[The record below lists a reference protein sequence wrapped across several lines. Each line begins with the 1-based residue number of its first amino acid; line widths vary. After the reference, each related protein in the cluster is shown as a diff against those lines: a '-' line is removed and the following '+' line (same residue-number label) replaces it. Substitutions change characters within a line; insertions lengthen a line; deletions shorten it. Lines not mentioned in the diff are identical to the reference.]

1 MIDRELN
8 TRLRDELAR
17 RFEGWEED
25 YQGIPPHEPLLDRV
39 YLDSC
44 IWTTPSEFQRL
55 PDSAVHELDE
65 LAKRLSGLP
74 CMQWS
79 AFDPLS
85 HQHWDPLVQ
94 SYRDWLQ
101 THPASEPFL
110 DVRPANIEARAQQL
124 LGFLIQQSVG
134 IHV

>member
-1 MIDRELN
+1 MIDTELN
-8 TRLRDELAR
+8 HRLRDELAR

-25 YQGIPPHEPLLDRV
+25 YQGIAPDLPLLERV
-39 YLDSC
+39 YSDGGV
-44 IWTTPSEFQRL
+44 WTTPSEFQRL

-65 LAKRLSGLP
+65 LAKRLSTLP

-79 AFDPLS
+79 SIDPITKL
-85 HQHWDPLVQ
+85 HWDPLVQ
-94 SYRDWLQ
+94 SYRDWLLL
-101 THPASEPFL
+101 HPASEPYL

-134 IHV
+134 IHD